1 MAVATWRQTWRWRNG
16 SNGQARGNLVV
27 SCSSGSR
34 PGLLAGVCL
43 AVLAPLSVAC
53 AQSTLVGVSDA
64 PVATT
69 ATTTPQLAQANGV
82 TPGTSRLS
90 EVIVTA
96 GRRATDIQKT
106 PTAVST
112 VSAGALDASFITNL
126 TGLNGIVPSLE
137 ITHQSG
143 FENDVTI
150 RGVGYATPENSPTN
164 VPGVAEFVDGVY
176 IANTISLD
184 ETLFDIDHIEVLRG
198 PQGALYGQSADGG
211 AISILTTQPKLRQ
224 YDGSGDFSAGDYAL
238 FRERAE
244 VNVPI
249 GDTVAVRVSAQA
261 YDHDG
266 FTRNLAIP
274 QNRLDDAHDMSGK
287 IAVLWRPN
295 TQFSA
300 TLTGQVYHSDQNG
313 AAQKNVIEN
322 TLPGLEDPRVVY
334 QDYPA
339 TFDLT
344 TQLYHLNLEYDTPYF
359 IVKSVTAYQQLD
371 HVQQED
377 GSRSA
382 FSVVGFYDDVA
393 GWNTHLENYT
403 EEFDLLSRPG
413 SRFEWTVGAFAL
425 AQKTRQT
432 VVEYE
437 GFGTPPPADLSI
449 HPDVMTNPPANT
461 GFGQLEDVNRQSYS
475 GFGQATYHLLPTLR
489 ITSGVRV
496 NHDAYTPATF
506 GFSAPAFGG
515 PASPPLH
522 QDSPAY
528 SDTVPTFKVEADY
541 DLTPQNLIYGSVARG
556 YKPGGVNAN
565 IGAVVVPQTF
575 QYETNTSYE
584 VGSKSSFM
592 DRTVRVNLAAFY
604 YDYDNFQYLEVDPNP
619 FHYGTANVPSLH
631 IYGVEAETSYV
642 SPDNRLHI
650 NFNAALE
657 NGFVQGGYTS
667 IDASIASGISS
678 TNQFCTEFNGAGK
691 FFDARCFAAIQAA
704 AEPLRGKT
712 PPDMPKI
719 SGSVNA
725 SYAFATPFG
734 TLTPR
739 AEYIYRGSEWARIF
753 NDRALDRVSPYGV
766 TNFNLDFRPTGSK
779 LRLSLAA
786 TNAFDVNGVNSK
798 YTDPFGTG
806 QTSQQYIPP
815 RQIIGTVAFAF

>member
-1 MAVATWRQTWRWRNG
+1 M
-16 SNGQARGNLVV
+16 SM
-27 SCSSGSR
+27 SSGSR
-34 PGLLAGVCL
+34 SGLLAGVCL
-43 AVLAPLSVAC
+43 AVLAPLSFAHGQAASGGSGAIATASAGVAAV
-53 AQSTLVGVSDA
+53 AQGD
-64 PVATT
+64 VARGGPLTT
-69 ATTTPQLAQANGV
+69 QA
-82 TPGTSRLS
+82 S

-96 GRRATDIQKT
+96 GRRATDLQKT

-112 VSAGALDASFITNL
+112 VSSAALDASFITNL
-126 TGLNGIVPSLE
+126 TGLNGLVPSLE

-164 VPGVAEFVDGVY
+164 TPGVAEFVDGVY

-184 ETLFDIDHIEVLRG
+184 ETLFDVNHIEVLRG

-211 AISILTTQPKLRQ
+211 AISILTNQPRLRT
-224 YDGSGDFSAGDYAL
+224 YDASGDFSAGDYAL

-244 VNVPI
+244 VNIPI
-249 GDTVAVRVSAQA
+249 GDTLAVRVSAQA

-266 FTRNLAIP
+266 FTKNLAIP
-274 QNRLDDAHDMSGK
+274 NTRLDDAHDMSGK
-287 IAVLWRPN
+287 IAVLWKPN
-295 TQFSA
+295 AQFSA

-322 TLPGLEDPRVVY
+322 TIPGLEDPRVVY

-344 TQLYHLNLEYDTPYF
+344 TQLYHLNLEYQTPYF

-371 HVQQED
+371 HIQQED

-393 GWNTHLENYT
+393 GWNTHLANYT
-403 EEFDLLSRPG
+403 EEFDLLSLPG
-413 SRFEWTVGAFAL
+413 SRFDWTVGAFAL

-432 VVEYE
+432 VVE
-437 GFGTPPPADLSI
+437 FDGTTAPPANLSI
-449 HPDVMTNPPANT
+449 PADVMTNPPANT
-461 GFGQLEDVNRQSYS
+461 TFGQLEDVNHQSFS
-475 GFGQATYHLLPTLR
+475 GFAQGTYHILPTLR
-489 ITSGVRV
+489 VTGGVRV
-496 NHDAYTPATF
+496 NHDTFTPATYD
-506 GFSAPAFGG
+506 FSGVIANVPAGT
-515 PASPPLH
+515 PSPQH
-522 QDSPAY
+522 VDSPGY

-565 IGAVVVPQTF
+565 IGSVIVPQTF

-584 VGSKSSFM
+584 VGSKSTFI

-604 YDYDNFQYLEVDPNP
+604 YDYDNFQYLEVDPIP
-619 FHYGTANVPSLH
+619 FHYGTANVPSVH

-642 SPDNRLHI
+642 SRDSRLHF

-657 NGFVQGGYTS
+657 NGFGEGSYKT
-667 IDASIASGISS
+667 IDQQVINRTAGTFSGACFDGA
-678 TNQFCTEFNGAGK
+678 TTAFFGAAGAGCI
-691 FFDARCFAAIQAA
+691 AQIEAGAI
-704 AEPLRGKT
+704 PIKGKT

-719 SGSVNA
+719 SGAVNA
-725 SYAFATPFG
+725 SYTFDIPYG
-734 TLTPR
+734 QLTPR

-766 TNFNLDFRPTGSK
+766 TNFNLDFHPTGSK
-779 LRLSLAA
+779 MRLSLTA
-786 TNAFDVNGVNSK
+786 TNAFNVDGVNSK
-798 YTDPFGTG
+798 YTDPYGTG

-815 RQIIGTVAFAF
+815 RQIIGTIAYAF

>member
-1 MAVATWRQTWRWRNG
+1 M
-16 SNGQARGNLVV
+16 SM
-27 SCSSGSR
+27 SSGSR
-34 PGLLAGVCL
+34 SGLLAGVCL
-43 AVLAPLSVAC
+43 AVLAPLSIVH
-53 AQSTLVGVSDA
+53 
-64 PVATT
+64 
-69 ATTTPQLAQANGV
+69 AQAASGGSGAIATASAGAAAIAEGDV
-82 TPGTSRLS
+82 ARGGPLTTQAS

-96 GRRATDIQKT
+96 GRRATDLQKT

-112 VSAGALDASFITNL
+112 VSSAALDASFITNL

-164 VPGVAEFVDGVY
+164 TPGVAEFVDGVY

-184 ETLFDIDHIEVLRG
+184 ETLFDVNHIEVLRG

-211 AISILTTQPKLRQ
+211 AISILTNQPRLRT
-224 YDGSGDFSAGDYAL
+224 YDASGDFSAGDYAL

-244 VNVPI
+244 VNIPI
-249 GDTVAVRVSAQA
+249 GDTIAVRVSAQA

-266 FTRNLAIP
+266 FTKNLAIP
-274 QNRLDDAHDMSGK
+274 NTRLDDAHDMSGK
-287 IAVLWRPN
+287 VAVLWKPN
-295 TQFSA
+295 AQFSA

-322 TLPGLEDPRVVY
+322 TTPGLEDPRVVY

-344 TQLYHLNLEYDTPYF
+344 TQLYHLNLDYQTPYF
-359 IVKSVTAYQQLD
+359 IVRSVTAYQQLD
-371 HVQQED
+371 HIQQED

-393 GWNTHLENYT
+393 GWNTHLANYT
-403 EEFDLLSRPG
+403 EEFDLLSLPG

-432 VVEYE
+432 VVE
-437 GFGTPPPADLSI
+437 FDGTTAPPANLSI
-449 HPDVMTNPPANT
+449 PADVMTNPPANT
-461 GFGQLEDVNRQSYS
+461 TFGQLEDVNHQSFS
-475 GFGQATYHLLPTLR
+475 GFAQGTYHILPTLR
-489 ITSGVRV
+489 ITAGVRV
-496 NHDAYTPATF
+496 NHDTFTPATYN
-506 GFSAPAFGG
+506 FSGAVGG
-515 PASPPLH
+515 GEPVYPYH
-522 QDSPAY
+522 VDSPGY

-541 DLTPQNLIYGSVARG
+541 DLTPQNLIYGSIARG

-565 IGAVVVPQTF
+565 PAALVVPHTF
-575 QYETNTSYE
+575 DYETNTSYE
-584 VGSKSSFM
+584 VGSKSTFM

-604 YDYDNFQYLEVDPNP
+604 YDYNNFQYLEVDPFP
-619 FHYGTANVPSLH
+619 FNYGTANVPSIH

-642 SPDNRLHI
+642 SRDSRLHV

-657 NGFVQGGYTS
+657 NGFGEGSYTT
-667 IDASIASGISS
+667 IDQQVINKTAGTYSGACFAGPY
-678 TNQFCTEFNGAGK
+678 TFYVPGAG
-691 FFDARCFAAIQAA
+691 AGCAAQIEAAAI
-704 AEPLRGKT
+704 PIKGKT

-725 SYAFATPFG
+725 SYTFDTPFG
-734 TLTPR
+734 QLTPR
-739 AEYIYRGSEWARIF
+739 GEYIYRGSEWARIF
-753 NDRALDRVSPYGV
+753 NDRALDRISPYGV
-766 TNFNLDFRPTGSK
+766 TNFNLDFHPTGSRV
-779 LRLSLAA
+779 RLSLAA
-786 TNAFDVNGVNSK
+786 TNAFNVDGVNSK
-798 YTDPFGTG
+798 YTDPYGTG

-815 RQIIGTVAFAF
+815 RQIIGTVAVAF

>member
-1 MAVATWRQTWRWRNG
+1 M
-16 SNGQARGNLVV
+16 SM
-27 SCSSGSR
+27 SSGSR
-34 PGLLAGVCL
+34 SGLLAGVCL
-43 AVLAPLSVAC
+43 AVLAPLSIAH
-53 AQSTLVGVSDA
+53 
-64 PVATT
+64 
-69 ATTTPQLAQANGV
+69 AQAASGGSGAIATASAGAAAIAEGDV
-82 TPGTSRLS
+82 ARGGPLTTQAS

-96 GRRATDIQKT
+96 GRRATDLQKT

-112 VSAGALDASFITNL
+112 VSSAALDASFITNL

-164 VPGVAEFVDGVY
+164 TPGVAEFVDGVY

-184 ETLFDIDHIEVLRG
+184 ETLFDVNHIEVLRG

-211 AISILTTQPKLRQ
+211 AISILTNQPRLRT
-224 YDGSGDFSAGDYAL
+224 YDASGDFSAGDYAL

-244 VNVPI
+244 VNIPI
-249 GDTVAVRVSAQA
+249 GDTIAVRVSAQA

-266 FTRNLAIP
+266 FTKNLAIP
-274 QNRLDDAHDMSGK
+274 NTRLDDAHDMSGK
-287 IAVLWRPN
+287 VAVLWKPN
-295 TQFSA
+295 AQFSA

-322 TLPGLEDPRVVY
+322 TTPGLEDPRVVY

-344 TQLYHLNLEYDTPYF
+344 TQLYHLNLDYQTPYF
-359 IVKSVTAYQQLD
+359 IVRSVTAYQQLD
-371 HVQQED
+371 HIQQED

-403 EEFDLLSRPG
+403 EEFDLLSLPG

-432 VVEYE
+432 VVEFD

-449 HPDVMTNPPANT
+449 PADVMTNPPANT
-461 GFGQLEDVNRQSYS
+461 IFGQLEDVNHQSFS
-475 GFGQATYHLLPTLR
+475 GFAQGTYHILPTLR
-489 ITSGVRV
+489 ITGGVRV
-496 NHDAYTPATF
+496 NHDTFTPATYD
-506 GFSAPAFGG
+506 FSGVIGG
-515 PASPPLH
+515 TTAGTPSPQH
-522 QDSPAY
+522 ADSPGY

-541 DLTPQNLIYGSVARG
+541 DLTPQNLIYGSIARG

-565 IGAVVVPQTF
+565 IGSVVVPQTF

-584 VGSKSSFM
+584 VGSKSTFM
-592 DRTVRVNLAAFY
+592 DRTVRINLAAFY
-604 YDYDNFQYLEVDPNP
+604 YDYNNFQYLEVDPVP
-619 FHYGTANVPSLH
+619 FHYGTANVPSIH

-642 SPDNRLHI
+642 SPDSRLHV

-657 NGFVQGGYTS
+657 NGFGEGSYTTIDSAVASTAEAKAGPCSYGGAYYNP
-667 IDASIASGISS
+667 A
-678 TNQFCTEFNGAGK
+678 
-691 FFDARCFAAIQAA
+691 CFASVEAA
-704 AEPLRGKT
+704 AIPIKGKT

-719 SGSVNA
+719 SGAVNA
-725 SYAFATPFG
+725 SYTFDTPFG
-734 TLTPR
+734 QLTPR

-766 TNFNLDFRPTGSK
+766 TNFNLDFHPTGTK
-779 LRLSLAA
+779 VRLSLTA
-786 TNAFDVNGVNSK
+786 TNAFNVDGVNSK
-798 YTDPFGTG
+798 YTDPYGTG

-815 RQIIGTVAFAF
+815 RQIIGTVAVAF